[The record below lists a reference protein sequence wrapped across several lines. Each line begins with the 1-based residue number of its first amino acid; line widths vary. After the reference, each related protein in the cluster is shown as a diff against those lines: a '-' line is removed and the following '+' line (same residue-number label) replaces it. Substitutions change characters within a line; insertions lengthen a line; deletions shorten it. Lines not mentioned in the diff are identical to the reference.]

1 MSYASHWR
9 LVRSTF
15 ILIFLIQKERKKF
28 RWLSWRVHTKLLQS
42 QKANSI
48 GFVEKWELPKEH
60 AIFVFILFAKGSLT
74 LFFSLLHVSEC
85 VEFRLMRTLPISW
98 VDTWDHAQLSI
109 WDSDFVKKRKK
120 KNYASREWSTSEVK
134 RKFWEFETWI
144 CII

>member
-60 AIFVFILFAKGSLT
+60 AILVFILFAKGSLT
-74 LFFSLLHVSEC
+74 SPLYFLITASVCRGQTYEDIAHKL
-85 VEFRLMRTLPISW
+85 SW
-98 VDTWDHAQLSI
+98 VETMRNWVIETRASC
-109 WDSDFVKKRKK
+109 KK
-120 KNYASREWSTSEVK
+120 KIHLKNNPRQSLRESFGSLKHGGFV
-134 RKFWEFETWI
+134 
-144 CII
+144 

>member
-1 MSYASHWR
+1 MSFALHWR
-9 LVRSTF
+9 LVRGTF
-15 ILIFLIQKERKKF
+15 ILIFLIHKRSLGGWLGEFTPNSKVKKQIQLA
-28 RWLSWRVHTKLLQS
+28 LSKNGS
-42 QKANSI
+42 
-48 GFVEKWELPKEH
+48 ELPEEH
-60 AIFVFILFAKGSLT
+60 VIFVFILFAKGSLT